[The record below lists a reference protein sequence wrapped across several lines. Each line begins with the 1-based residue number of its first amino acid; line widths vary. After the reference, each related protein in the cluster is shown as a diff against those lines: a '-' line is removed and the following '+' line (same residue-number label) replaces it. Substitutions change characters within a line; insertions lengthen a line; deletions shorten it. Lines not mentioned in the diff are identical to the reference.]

1 LSAHGLTD
9 AMRDAELLARALV
22 ASVADGHEAE
32 AMRDYQ
38 DTRDRLSAR
47 MFAVSDTL
55 AAQRWKDSEVGGLLR
70 ELSAA
75 ANEEVEVL
83 DSLVPITSL
92 EAVPA

>member
-1 LSAHGLTD
+1 
-9 AMRDAELLARALV
+9 V
-22 ASVADGHEAE
+22 
-32 AMRDYQ
+32 RDYQ